1 MATFFVS
8 PNGQLRQFLGR
19 QGSAGSEPSQAE
31 RERARADG
39 AEIVGLD
46 PRRVREFLLGRVT
59 LGELE
64 GLDKPAQYELAQAGY
79 AYLEQNQLEPAAR
92 IFRGLAVLDPFD
104 AYFQL
109 ALGWITHQQGEL
121 GQAEKHYSR
130 SLEINPRSA
139 PARVGRGE
147 VRLQQGRLLEA
158 AEDLT
163 RAIQEDPEG
172 RQPASARAQTLV
184 VTLRHQLEQA
194 VPRA

>member
-8 PNGQLRQFLGR
+8 PNGQLSRFLGR
-19 QGSAGSEPSQAE
+19 QGSAGPQPTSTDL
-31 RERARADG
+31 ERARSEG

-46 PRRVREFLLGRVT
+46 PRRVREFLLGRIT

-92 IFRGLAVLDPFD
+92 IFRGLAVLDPYD

-109 ALGWITHQQGEL
+109 ALGWITHKQGEL
-121 GQAEKHYSR
+121 DQAEKHYSR
-130 SLEINPRSA
+130 SLEIHPRSS
-139 PARVGRGE
+139 PALAGRGE

-172 RQPASARAQTLV
+172 RLPASARAQALV
-184 VTLRHQLEQA
+184 VSLRHQLEQTA
-194 VPRA
+194 S